1 MYWYS
6 LENSESQ
13 PSGIEQISQGDNSQ
27 RRYSNNRSNSNGGGN
42 GNGGGS
48 YNRFFK
54 PSPVNAGEEHEIDI
68 ESMSKRGDAGVGRIQ
83 GLVIFV
89 PNTKVGDKV
98 KVKIT
103 RVGRGYATAD
113 LVEAKP
119 EE

>member
-1 MYWYS
+1 
-6 LENSESQ
+6 
-13 PSGIEQISQGDNSQ
+13 
-27 RRYSNNRSNSNGGGN
+27 
-42 GNGGGS
+42 
-48 YNRFFK
+48 
-54 PSPVNAGEEHEIDI
+54 
-68 ESMSKRGDAGVGRIQ
+68 MSKRGDAGVGRIQ

>member
-1 MYWYS
+1 

-27 RRYSNNRSNSNGGGN
+27 RGRYPRRNDSG

-83 GLVIFV
+83 GLLIFV

-103 RVGRGYATAD
+103 RVGRGYATAE
-113 LVEAKP
+113 LVEAKA
-119 EE
+119 EEQ

>member
-1 MYWYS
+1 MES
-6 LENSESQ
+6 NESQ
-13 PSGIEQISQGDNSQ
+13 PSGIEQISSNSGDNNQ
-27 RRYSNNRSNSNGGGN
+27 RGRFPRRGTNENESGS
-42 GNGGGS
+42 GGGS

-54 PSPVNAGEEHEIDI
+54 PSPVNAGEEHEVNI

-98 KVKIT
+98 KVKVT
-103 RVGRGYATAD
+103 RVGRGYATAE
-113 LVEAKP
+113 LVESKA

>member
-1 MYWYS
+1 M
-6 LENSESQ
+6 ENSESQ

-27 RRYSNNRSNSNGGGN
+27 RGRFPRRNGN
-42 GNGGGS
+42 GNTGGS

-103 RVGRGYATAD
+103 RVGRGYATAE
-113 LVEAKP
+113 LVGNKDQE
-119 EE
+119 

>member
-1 MYWYS
+1 MES
-6 LENSESQ
+6 NESQ
-13 PSGIEQISQGDNSQ
+13 PSGIEQISSNSGDNNQ
-27 RRYSNNRSNSNGGGN
+27 RGRFPRREGN
-42 GNGGGS
+42 DSGSGGGS

-54 PSPVNAGEEHEIDI
+54 PSPVNAGEEHEVNI

-98 KVKIT
+98 KVKVT
-103 RVGRGYATAD
+103 RVGRGYATAE
-113 LVEAKP
+113 LVESKP

>member
-1 MYWYS
+1 M
-6 LENSESQ
+6 ENSESQ

-27 RRYSNNRSNSNGGGN
+27 RGRYPRRNDNNS
-42 GNGGGS
+42 GGGS

-103 RVGRGYATAD
+103 RVGRGYATAE
-113 LVEAKP
+113 LVESKV
-119 EE
+119 EEQQ

>member
-1 MYWYS
+1 M
-6 LENSESQ
+6 ENSESQ
-13 PSGIEQISQGDNSQ
+13 PSGIEQISQGDNTQ
-27 RRYSNNRSNSNGGGN
+27 RRFPRRN
-42 GNGGGS
+42 GNGGTGTGGS

-103 RVGRGYATAD
+103 RVGRGYATAE
-113 LVEAKP
+113 LVESKAQ
-119 EE
+119 E

>member
-1 MYWYS
+1 

-13 PSGIEQISQGDNSQ
+13 PSGVESITPNQGDNNQ
-27 RRYSNNRSNSNGGGN
+27 RARFPRRGGN
-42 GNGGGS
+42 DNDSGNGGGS

-54 PSPVNAGEEHEIDI
+54 PSPVNAGEEHEVNI

-98 KVKIT
+98 KVKVT
-103 RVGRGYATAD
+103 RVGRGYATAE
-113 LVEAKP
+113 LVEGNKT
-119 EE
+119 EEE

>member
-1 MYWYS
+1 MVK
-6 LENSESQ
+6 EDTPIIGVIAMEAVMAM
-13 PSGIEQISQGDNSQ
+13 EAVAD
-27 RRYSNNRSNSNGGGN
+27 
-42 GNGGGS
+42 
-48 YNRFFK
+48 NRFFK

>member
-1 MYWYS
+1 MES
-6 LENSESQ
+6 NESQ
-13 PSGIEQISQGDNSQ
+13 PSGVEQISPNQGDNNQ
-27 RRYSNNRSNSNGGGN
+27 RGRFPRRNENES

-54 PSPVNAGEEHEIDI
+54 PSPVNAGEEHEVNI

-98 KVKIT
+98 KVKVT
-103 RVGRGYATAD
+103 RVGRGYATAE
-113 LVEAKP
+113 LVEAKV

>member
-1 MYWYS
+1 MES
-6 LENSESQ
+6 NESQ
-13 PSGIEQISQGDNSQ
+13 PSGIEQISSNSGDNNQ
-27 RRYSNNRSNSNGGGN
+27 RGRFPRRGGNDNESGGGGGN
-42 GNGGGS
+42 

-54 PSPVNAGEEHEIDI
+54 PSPVNAGEEHEVNI

-98 KVKIT
+98 KVKVT
-103 RVGRGYATAD
+103 RVGRGYATAE
-113 LVEAKP
+113 LVESKA

>member
-1 MYWYS
+1 
-6 LENSESQ
+6 
-13 PSGIEQISQGDNSQ
+13 
-27 RRYSNNRSNSNGGGN
+27 
-42 GNGGGS
+42 
-48 YNRFFK
+48 
-54 PSPVNAGEEHEIDI
+54 
-68 ESMSKRGDAGVGRIQ
+68 MSKRGDAGVGRIQ

-113 LVEAKP
+113 LVEAKT

>member
-1 MYWYS
+1 M
-6 LENSESQ
+6 ENSDSQ
-13 PSGIEQISQGDNSQ
+13 PSGVEQISQGENSQ
-27 RRYSNNRSNSNGGGN
+27 RGRFPRRN
-42 GNGGGS
+42 GNGSTGTGTGTGGS

-54 PSPVNAGEEHEIDI
+54 PSPVNAGEEHEIEI

-103 RVGRGYATAD
+103 RVGRGYATAE
-113 LVEAKP
+113 LVETKAQ
-119 EE
+119 E

>member
-1 MYWYS
+1 MES
-6 LENSESQ
+6 NESQ
-13 PSGIEQISQGDNSQ
+13 PSGIEQISPSNQGDNNQ
-27 RRYSNNRSNSNGGGN
+27 RGRFPRRDNEG

-54 PSPVNAGEEHEIDI
+54 PSPVNAGEEHEVNI

-98 KVKIT
+98 KVKVT
-103 RVGRGYATAD
+103 RVGRGYATAE
-113 LVEAKP
+113 LVEAKT

>member
-1 MYWYS
+1 M
-6 LENSESQ
+6 ENSEST

-27 RRYSNNRSNSNGGGN
+27 RRFSNGNRRNENGGGN

-113 LVEAKP
+113 LVEAKT

>member
-1 MYWYS
+1 

-27 RRYSNNRSNSNGGGN
+27 RRYPNNRSNSNGGGN
-42 GNGGGS
+42 DNGGGS

>member
-1 MYWYS
+1 MES
-6 LENSESQ
+6 NESQ
-13 PSGIEQISQGDNSQ
+13 PSGIEQIS
-27 RRYSNNRSNSNGGGN
+27 SNSGDSNQRGRFPRREGN
-42 GNGGGS
+42 DSGSGGGS

-54 PSPVNAGEEHEIDI
+54 PSPVNAGEEHEVNI

-98 KVKIT
+98 KVKVT
-103 RVGRGYATAD
+103 RVGRGYATAE
-113 LVEAKP
+113 LVESKP

>member
-1 MYWYS
+1 M
-6 LENSESQ
+6 EDRG
-13 PSGIEQISQGDNSQ
+13 SGSRGAKQFGGPRPFRLAPVKVGDEYDV
-27 RRYSNNRSNSNGGGN
+27 R
-42 GNGGGS
+42 
-48 YNRFFK
+48 
-54 PSPVNAGEEHEIDI
+54 V

-113 LVEAKP
+113 LVEAKT

>member
-1 MYWYS
+1 MIIIKEADS
-6 LENSESQ
+6 LEGNENES
-13 PSGIEQISQGDNSQ
+13 
-27 RRYSNNRSNSNGGGN
+27 

-54 PSPVNAGEEHEIDI
+54 PSPVNAGEEHEVNI

-98 KVKIT
+98 KVKVT
-103 RVGRGYATAD
+103 RVGRGYATAE
-113 LVEAKP
+113 LVEAKT

>member
-1 MYWYS
+1 

-13 PSGIEQISQGDNSQ
+13 PSGIEQISQGENGQ
-27 RRYSNNRSNSNGGGN
+27 RRYSNRRNDNGGSN
-42 GNGGGS
+42 NGGGS

-113 LVEAKP
+113 LVEAKT

>member
-1 MYWYS
+1 M
-6 LENSESQ
+6 ENSESQ

-27 RRYSNNRSNSNGGGN
+27 RRFSNRRNE
-42 GNGGGS
+42 NGGGS

-113 LVEAKP
+113 LVESKS

>member
-1 MYWYS
+1 M
-6 LENSESQ
+6 ENSESQ
-13 PSGIEQISQGDNSQ
+13 PSGIEQISPGDNNQ
-27 RRYSNNRSNSNGGGN
+27 RGRFPNRRNENGGNN
-42 GNGGGS
+42 GTGGGS

-103 RVGRGYATAD
+103 RVGRGYATAE
-113 LVEAKP
+113 LVESNSQ
-119 EE
+119 E

>member
-1 MYWYS
+1 

-13 PSGIEQISQGDNSQ
+13 PSGIEQISQGNNGQ
-27 RRYSNNRSNSNGGGN
+27 RGYSNRRNENGGN
-42 GNGGGS
+42 NNGGGS

-113 LVEAKP
+113 LVEAKT

>member
-1 MYWYS
+1 MES
-6 LENSESQ
+6 NESQ
-13 PSGIEQISQGDNSQ
+13 PSGIEQIS
-27 RRYSNNRSNSNGGGN
+27 SNSGDSNQRGRFPRRGGSDSES

-54 PSPVNAGEEHEIDI
+54 PSPVNAGEEHEVNI

-98 KVKIT
+98 KVKVT
-103 RVGRGYATAD
+103 RVGRGYATAE
-113 LVEAKP
+113 LVESKT

>member
-1 MYWYS
+1 M
-6 LENSESQ
+6 ENSESQ
-13 PSGIEQISQGDNSQ
+13 PSGIEQISQGDNGQ
-27 RRYSNNRSNSNGGGN
+27 RGRYPRRNDN

-103 RVGRGYATAD
+103 RVGRGYATAE
-113 LVEAKP
+113 LVESKA
-119 EE
+119 EEQ